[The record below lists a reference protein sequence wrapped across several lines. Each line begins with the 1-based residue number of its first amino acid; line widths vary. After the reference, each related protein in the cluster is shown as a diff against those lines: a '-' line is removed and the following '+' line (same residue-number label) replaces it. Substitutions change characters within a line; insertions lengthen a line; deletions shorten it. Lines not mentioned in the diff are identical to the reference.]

1 MPKAG
6 GKRAKGE
13 GPLME
18 RKSLEELIDFAR
30 EVRKHAYA
38 PYSNFAVGAVV
49 ESRDGRIFTGC
60 NVENASYGLTLCA
73 ERVALGK
80 AISEGGRDLVR
91 VVVTADTKT
100 PLPPCGACRQL
111 ILELAGPDAEV
122 VMTNLAGDR
131 IFASSQALL
140 PSAFDRHYL

>member
-1 MPKAG
+1 
-6 GKRAKGE
+6 
-13 GPLME
+13 ME

-30 EVRKHAYA
+30 EVRNNAYA

-100 PLPPCGACRQL
+100 PIPPCGACRQL

-131 IFASSQALL
+131 IFASSQSLL

>member
-1 MPKAG
+1 MAKAG
-6 GKRAKGE
+6 AKRAKGDD
-13 GPLME
+13 PLME

-30 EVRKHAYA
+30 EVRNNAYA

-100 PLPPCGACRQL
+100 PIPPCGACRQL

-131 IFASSQALL
+131 IVASSQSLL
-140 PSAFDRHYL
+140 PFAFDRHYL

>member
-1 MPKAG
+1 
-6 GKRAKGE
+6 
-13 GPLME
+13 ME

-30 EVRKHAYA
+30 EARKHAYA

-100 PLPPCGACRQL
+100 PIPPCGACRQL

>member
-1 MPKAG
+1 
-6 GKRAKGE
+6 
-13 GPLME
+13 ME

-30 EVRKHAYA
+30 EVRNYAYA

-80 AISEGGRDLVR
+80 AISEGVRDL
-91 VVVTADTKT
+91 VVTADTKT
-100 PLPPCGACRQL
+100 PIPPCGACRQL

-131 IFASSQALL
+131 IFASSQSLL